1 MMKLALSAL
10 LCASTAMF
18 GAVCANTTNCT
29 FNLNSTEVGAFGSG
43 PYGTV
48 NLELITNT
56 IKITVD
62 LADGFTLVDN
72 GNAHRAFT
80 FNDNLGGAAVTM
92 SSFSSS
98 SYSQA
103 SDGDPNKNSPFGQ
116 FTNAVARC
124 EPKKDCPAVNVLSFL
139 VSTAGGFTNV
149 NQLVKLSTGGTAAY
163 FAADISDAAGNTGA
177 VGTISSVGCIGCD
190 DTVVPE
196 PSSYAAVLALGF
208 GALAYF
214 KRRHSQN
221 VG

>member
-1 MMKLALSAL
+1 MVKLALSAL

-62 LADGFTLVDN
+62 LADGFKLIDT
-72 GNAHRAFT
+72 GSHEAFS
-80 FNDNLGGAAVTM
+80 FNNNLGGSVTM
-92 SSFSSS
+92 ASFSNAAYAQIAGSP
-98 SYSQA
+98 
-103 SDGDPNKNSPFGQ
+103 GTNSPFSTFMHGVSSTC
-116 FTNAVARC
+116 TNGSGC
-124 EPKKDCPAVNVLSFL
+124 GVNVLSFV
-139 VSTAGGFTNV
+139 VSRTGGFTNV
-149 NQLVKLSTGGTAAY
+149 NELVKLSTGSGTAAY
-163 FAADISDAAGNTGA
+163 FAGDVTNADGVTGV
-177 VGTISSVGCIGCD
+177 VGVTSTVGCIGCD

-214 KRRHSQN
+214 KRRSSQN
-221 VG
+221 VA